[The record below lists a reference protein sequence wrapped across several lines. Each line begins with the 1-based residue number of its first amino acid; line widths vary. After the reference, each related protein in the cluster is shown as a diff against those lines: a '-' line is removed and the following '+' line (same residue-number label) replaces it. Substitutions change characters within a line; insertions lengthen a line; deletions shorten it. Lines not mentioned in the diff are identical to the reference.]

1 MVDIHCHIFYGLDD
15 GAKTFEESLRMAEMA
30 VEDGITHVIGTPHS
44 NGEHVLNP
52 ELVRERCAELQS
64 AMGERLQLAT
74 GCDFH
79 MSLDNLR
86 DIKTDAAKYTLNHKN
101 YVLVEFADFA
111 IPPSSDEALYHL
123 QLQGLHPIITHPE
136 RNGLIRHQPEK
147 LWKWMRQGCYV
158 QVTSQSLTGRF
169 GREAQRSVEEWLMA
183 DRIHFFASDAH
194 DAKNRPLQLSEA
206 YNAVAKKRGEEIAK
220 ALFTENPLAA
230 YEGRLLPYRPEPP
243 AEGTSGGGFKKRK
256 RFLFF

>member
-15 GAKTFEESLRMAEMA
+15 GAKTLEESLHMAEMA

-44 NGEHVLNP
+44 NGEYAINP
-52 ELVRERCAELQS
+52 ELARERCAELQ
-64 AMGERLQLAT
+64 ARVDGRLQLAT

-86 DIKTDAAKYTLNHKN
+86 DLKASAAKYSLNQKN
-101 YVLVEFADFA
+101 YLLVEFADFA
-111 IPPSSDEALYHL
+111 IPPSSDEALYNL
-123 QLQGLHPIITHPE
+123 KLQGLHPIITHPE

-147 LWKWMRQGCYV
+147 LWKWMRQGCYL
-158 QVTSQSLTGRF
+158 QVTAQSLTGRF
-169 GREAQRSVEEWLMA
+169 GRDAQRAAEEWLMA

-194 DAKNRPLQLSEA
+194 DTKYRPLVLSEA
-206 YNAVAKKRGEEIAK
+206 YAMVAKKRGEEIAN
-220 ALFTENPLAA
+220 ALLTENPLAA
-230 YEGRLLPYRPEPP
+230 YEGRPLPYQPEPP
-243 AEGTSGGGFKKRK
+243 AEASADAGFKKRK